1 MDSVIDIWIVV
12 AIAALVVI
20 TSLALTSFAGARN
33 YARRDSVAFVWHGG
47 VGVAFLIGASG
58 MVLWTVLPVWLGAS
72 MVTMGMLFALIC
84 GNMAISFGIGD
95 NPDPWPYLAIGI
107 FAGVFQAGL
116 AYFVND
122 VSALVVSS
130 SIINGV
136 MGCAFA
142 RRIWRRAL
150 LHGRQLA
157 MLAALPFA
165 SIGLAYLVRLV
176 LVLLDYDGYVQA
188 IATLVI
194 LFLMA
199 FSALQWSFALIAFRA
214 VRLNRHLRAAR
225 DKAEQAS
232 ALKSRFLAN
241 MSHEL
246 RTPLNGILGM
256 AQGLE
261 SRIADADQSRMLSEI
276 RDSGDGLLI
285 RLTDILDI
293 SELQSGGID
302 LVCAEFDLHSAIA
315 LTAAPFSGQAA
326 AKGVALDVVLDASM
340 APLRRGD
347 GPRVC
352 RMVENVLRNCVNFTS
367 AGRISLDV
375 QGDEHAVRIAISDT
389 GCGMTVGQLDAIFD
403 PFGQADSSLTRRVD
417 GVGLGM
423 PIVRGLALAMGGT
436 VKVTSRAGQG
446 TCVTLDLPLVAV
458 QQSTPIADT
467 APVDVAQRDAG
478 AHGRVVLVAE
488 DNKVNQRVLAALLK
502 GTGLELVMVENGLQ
516 ALEMSR
522 ERCFDLFLFDV
533 MMPEMDG
540 VRALRLIRAEYDAGA
555 QSLPPAIVVTAN
567 VGSAQVAQYLD
578 AGFCD
583 VIAKP
588 LRKPRLLECLIAH
601 NLMQDDRILVQE
613 RAVGP

>member
-1 MDSVIDIWIVV
+1 MGYDIDIRNVIIAV
-12 AIAALVVI
+12 AVMVIASLVLS
-20 TSLALTSFAGARN
+20 TLAGGRN
-33 YARRDSVAFVWHGG
+33 HARRDAAAFRWLGG
-47 VGVAFLIGASG
+47 TNLAFLIGAAG
-58 MVLWTVLPVWLGAS
+58 LIAGQVLPFWLSAS
-72 MVTMGMLFALIC
+72 MVVLGMLFGLIC
-84 GNMAISFGIGD
+84 GFIALAIGLGD
-95 NPDPWPYLAIGI
+95 NPAPVPYAALG
-107 FAGVFQAGL
+107 AGA
-116 AYFVND
+116 
-122 VSALVVSS
+122 ALVQLGLIVGAQEPAVLVISS
-130 SIINGV
+130 SCINGV
-136 MGCAFA
+136 LGVVFA
-142 RRIWRRAL
+142 RLIWGRCVV
-150 LHGRQLA
+150 HGRELA
-157 MLAALPFA
+157 MLASAPFGA
-165 SIGLAYLVRLV
+165 IGLAYLARLV
-176 LVLLDYDGYVQA
+176 VLGVTEGGRVLA
-188 IATLVI
+188 FSTLI
-194 LFLMA
+194 ITLLMA

-261 SRIADADQSRMLSEI
+261 SRIADAEQSRMLSEI

-389 GCGMTVGQLDAIFD
+389 GCGMIEGQLDAIFD

-567 VGSAQVAQYLD
+567 VGSAQVAEYLD